1 MAVVPD
7 SWVKIFFYARSTRHR
22 NFMVRILGM
31 LGPIVAALGAGIL
44 ILDVIR
50 NQSVR
55 WTLYVDFPNYRRKI
69 ENKRHRRRLKGWKD
83 LPDTYPED
91 YRQKYIAEE
100 MEQHERSLQEEEDY
114 LSKEEFKERKLSS
127 KIAIVGFIFIATGS
141 LMQALAAFLAP

>member
-1 MAVVPD
+1 
-7 SWVKIFFYARSTRHR
+7 
-22 NFMVRILGM
+22 MVRILGI
-31 LGPIVAALGAGIL
+31 LGPLVAALGAGIL

-69 ENKRHRRRLKGWKD
+69 ENERHRRRLKQWEN

-100 MEQHERSLQEEEDY
+100 IELHERTLQEEQDY
-114 LSKEEFKERKLSS
+114 LSKEEFKERRLSS
-127 KIAIVGFIFIATGS
+127 KIAIVGFVFITVGS

>member
-1 MAVVPD
+1 
-7 SWVKIFFYARSTRHR
+7 
-22 NFMVRILGM
+22 MVRILAI

-69 ENKRHRRRLKGWKD
+69 ENKRHRRTLKGWED
-83 LPDTYPED
+83 LPDTYPEE

-100 MEQHERSLQEEEDY
+100 MEQHERTLQDEQDY
-114 LSKEEFKERKLSS
+114 LSKEEFKERQLSS
-127 KIAIVGFIFIATGS
+127 KIAIVGFIFIAIGS
-141 LMQALAAFLAP
+141 LMQALAAFFAP